1 MALVADP
8 SYRAIV
14 RQFAGDRDSFDSVF
28 AHAWYKLTTRDM
40 GPRQTC
46 MQCWMMSSKRFYG
59 FLLIMN
65 SQRKPWLIACSVLS
79 LLMDSLLIKRILQHF
94 WFKVCVRRV
103 KASSDSPY
111 RSPQGAVC

>member
-46 MQCWMMSSKRFYG
+46 MQCWIRPLLYKVILRGRSYG
-59 FLLIMN
+59 FILIVN
-65 SQRKPWLIACSVLS
+65 SQRKPWLMACSVLS
-79 LLMDSLLIKRILQHF
+79 LLMH
-94 WFKVCVRRV
+94 
-103 KASSDSPY
+103 SPY
-111 RSPQGAVC
+111 QNDLLFKCEYEE

>member
-14 RQFAGDRDSFDSVF
+14 RQFAGDRDSFDSMF

-46 MQCWMMSSKRFYG
+46 MQCWMRPPPFKVILRGRSYG
-59 FLLIMN
+59 FLLIVN
-65 SQRKPWLIACSVLS
+65 SQRKPLLPWLALCS
-79 LLMDSLLIKRILQHF
+79 H
-94 WFKVCVRRV
+94 
-103 KASSDSPY
+103 
-111 RSPQGAVC
+111 